1 MQELAHPALDR
12 TVILAAAFELVE
24 RDGLAGLTMRRLA
37 ERLGVAPMA
46 TYRHFTDRGAL
57 IDAMLED
64 AGERIELPTA
74 PAADWRGGILE
85 LAHALRAGLSQHPGL
100 IEALVARPGI
110 GSRTIRLGEA
120 TYGYLLD
127 AGFPPATTE
136 RAVNLLYGY
145 IVGFVALEAPRRM
158 APVADLFQE
167 QSAVQAAYEA
177 FDPAGLPNTTRVAP
191 KVERFIDDE
200 QFAFGMTAI
209 LDGLEAQRPRGRPS
223 RTATG

>member
-1 MQELAHPALDR
+1 MAANARLDR

-46 TYRHFTDRGAL
+46 TYRHFADRGAL

-64 AGERIELPTA
+64 AGARIELPTA
-74 PAADWRGGILE
+74 PAADWRGGIVE

-100 IEALVARPGI
+100 VEALVARPAI
-110 GSRTIRLGEA
+110 GSATIRLGEA
-120 TYGYLLD
+120 TYGYLLG

-145 IVGFVALEAPRRM
+145 IVGFVALEGPRRR
-158 APVADLFQE
+158 ALADDLFQE
-167 QSAVQAAYEA
+167 QSAVQAAYVA
-177 FDPAGLPNTTRVAP
+177 FDPADLPNTTRVAP
-191 KVERFIDDE
+191 KVERFIDDD
-200 QFAFGMTAI
+200 QFVFGLSAI
-209 LDGLEAQRPRGRPS
+209 LDGLEARLGTPG
-223 RTATG
+223 GG